1 LTRARLSQHLE
12 ANGNGNG
19 AHGLKRAQLNFL
31 EGCVPGNGL
40 GAFNSD
46 GVEIVVHGGVQDG
59 AAKGASGGR
68 IRILKGISHDGVPVD
83 GSVGKCFAYGAQA
96 GLLVVQGDADSRA
109 GIRLSGAD
117 IIFGG
122 RLRTPLRDELGNIAA
137 RANLKGFAFEY
148 MTSGR
153 GLVLGDPGPWLC
165 SGMTGGVVYL
175 LLERELG
182 LDEEAIRRR
191 LAAGA
196 RVSIE
201 PVEDGDGPDLREL
214 LGHYREALAEGQHH
228 AEAEEVARLAEGW
241 RERFVK
247 VVPVK

>member
-1 LTRARLSQHLE
+1 
-12 ANGNGNG
+12 
-19 AHGLKRAQLNFL
+19 
-31 EGCVPGNGL
+31 V
-40 GAFNSD
+40 
-46 GVEIVVHGGVQDG
+46 
-59 AAKGASGGR
+59 
-68 IRILKGISHDGVPVD
+68 RILKGINHDGKVVD

-117 IIFGG
+117 LIFGG
-122 RLRTPLRDELGNIAA
+122 RLREPLRDELGNIAA

-165 SGMTGGVVYL
+165 SGMTGGIIYL

-182 LDEEAIRRR
+182 LDVEAIRRR

-201 PVEDGDGPDLREL
+201 PVEEADESNLCEL
-214 LGHYREALAEGQHH
+214 LGHYREALAEALQH
-228 AEAEEVARLAEGW
+228 AEAEEVARLAADW
-241 RERFVK
+241 RDRFVK
-247 VVPVK
+247 VVPRK

>member
-1 LTRARLSQHLE
+1 
-12 ANGNGNG
+12 
-19 AHGLKRAQLNFL
+19 
-31 EGCVPGNGL
+31 V
-40 GAFNSD
+40 D
-46 GVEIVVHGGVQDG
+46 IVVQGGVQDG

-68 IRILKGISHDGVPVD
+68 IRILKGISHDGVMLD

-96 GLLVVQGDADSRA
+96 GLLIVQGDADSRA

-117 IIFGG
+117 IVFGG
-122 RLRTPLRDELGNIAA
+122 RLRTHLRDELGNIAA

-175 LLERELG
+175 LLERGLG
-182 LDEEAIRRR
+182 LDEEALGCR

-196 RVSIE
+196 RVRIT
-201 PVEDGDGPDLREL
+201 PVEDGDESNLREL
-214 LGHYREALAEGQHH
+214 LGHYREALAEGQQP
-228 AEAEEVARLAEGW
+228 AEAEETARLAEDW
-241 RERFVK
+241 RDRFVK
-247 VVPVK
+247 VVPKK

>member
-1 LTRARLSQHLE
+1 
-12 ANGNGNG
+12 
-19 AHGLKRAQLNFL
+19 
-31 EGCVPGNGL
+31 VPGNGL

-68 IRILKGISHDGVPVD
+68 ILILKGVNHNGVPVD
-83 GSVGKCFAYGAQA
+83 GAAGKCFAYGAQA

-117 IIFGG
+117 LVFGG
-122 RLRTPLRDELGNIAA
+122 RLRAPLRDELGNVAA

-175 LLERELG
+175 LTDEALG
-182 LDEEAIRRR
+182 LDVAALRRR
-191 LAAGA
+191 LATGA
-196 RVSIE
+196 RVRIE
-201 PVEDGDGPDLREL
+201 RVTEPDEASLRGL
-214 LGHYREALAEGQHH
+214 LGHYSAALAESQQH
-228 AEAEEVARLAEGW
+228 AESEEVTRLADCW
-241 RERFVK
+241 RQRFVK
-247 VVPVK
+247 VVPAPAK